1 MSKNSNLHAV
11 NLHAAKS
18 AKKDEFYTHIDDVEH
33 EIEKYK
39 DFFRRKKVLCN
50 CNDDTWSS
58 FFKYFSTNFENLELA
73 KLTCVSYNEKG
84 HGVKYVFDNQNTS
97 ITELKGH
104 GDFRD
109 EECRALLEESD
120 VVVTNPPFSLF
131 RQFIVLMMEFNKKFL
146 VVGNMN
152 AITYNEVFHYIKND
166 QMWIDMFFKNTG
178 MRFRVSDDYELN
190 AARCGIDENGEK
202 WISLRTVRWF
212 TNIENSK
219 RHISLDLFKRYNP
232 IEYKKYDNYDAIECS
247 KTRDIP
253 IYYDGVIGVP
263 ITFLDKY
270 CPDQFEILGCSNKFA
285 DCGKH
290 IDGKGWTPIV
300 NNKNIYKRIFIRHKR

>member
-1 MSKNSNLHAV
+1 
-11 NLHAAKS
+11 
-18 AKKDEFYTHIDDVEH
+18 
-33 EIEKYK
+33 
-39 DFFRRKKVLCN
+39 
-50 CNDDTWSS
+50 
-58 FFKYFSTNFENLELA
+58 
-73 KLTCVSYNEKG
+73 
-84 HGVKYVFDNQNTS
+84 
-97 ITELKGH
+97 
-104 GDFRD
+104 
-109 EECRALLEESD
+109 
-120 VVVTNPPFSLF
+120 
-131 RQFIVLMMEFNKKFL
+131 MEFNKKFL

-253 IYYDGVIGVP
+253 NYYDGVFGVP